1 MNCRSA
7 RELLSALYDRE
18 LPPDLEGEVR
28 AHVESCAD
36 CARKVAEFAQLS
48 KLTAELREP
57 NVPTGA
63 WPGIESALDKGRWTI
78 DGFAPRWP
86 RHRSRLALAASLL
99 VVASIALSSYWIW
112 RSYDPHAVMAA
123 TFDDYL
129 KEFAEYPDQAQ
140 QVLIAR
146 YDGRPLDLSH
156 AASESEFRPNA
167 PEELPE
173 DFRRQEVY
181 VLEMPCCTCTQTVY
195 KNSSGKVLVLFE
207 HSEKQPEWFGDR
219 PRIEAYCHGKET
231 SLVQLPRQLAATW
244 KCGRRYLTVVGA
256 QNVEQ
261 VAELVA
267 LLDARS

>member
-7 RELLSALYDRE
+7 QELLSSHYDRE
-18 LPPDLEGEVR
+18 LPPDLDGEVR
-28 AHVESCAD
+28 AHVESCLD
-36 CARKVAEFAQLS
+36 CARKLAEFTQLS
-48 KLTAELREP
+48 RLTVDLRDP
-57 NVPTGA
+57 AAPSGA
-63 WPGIESALDKGRWTI
+63 WPGIESALDRGRWTI
-78 DGFAPRWP
+78 GGFAPRWP
-86 RHRSRLALAASLL
+86 PHRSRLALAASLL
-99 VVASIALSSYWIW
+99 VAASIALSAYWIW

-129 KEFAEYPDQAQ
+129 KEFAQYPDQAQ

-146 YDGRPLDLSH
+146 YDGRPVDLSRGAH
-156 AASESEFRPNA
+156 DAESSPNT
-167 PEELPE
+167 PEELPD

-181 VLEMPCCTCTQTVY
+181 ELKMPCCTCTQTVY

-231 SLVQLPRQLAATW
+231 SLVQLPQQLAATW

-256 QNVEQ
+256 LNVEQ

-267 LLDARS
+267 VLDARS